1 MSASDSPKSLAN
13 RCIRTQTGPR
23 FSHYEPEDRRFES
36 CRVHQAFPMKP
47 HPASFLTPLMD
58 SSERRTRTIPDTQTP
73 NVCIWISLISPIHN
87 MSVSFTTFVLHY
99 CSDQRRVEALPRS
112 KGCTFSSGKG
122 GHLLAR
128 FRERT
133 SVLPMHGKESRTRD
147 WPGKHNQKATWPEV
161 TPERKHR

>member
-47 HPASFLTPLMD
+47 PPASFLTPLMD

-87 MSVSFTTFVLHY
+87 MSVSFTIFVLHY
-99 CSDQRRVEALPRS
+99 CSDQRRVEALPRIQRLHIFFRQ
-112 KGCTFSSGKG
+112 GRTPSGTVQG
-122 GHLLAR
+122 ANIGTPDARQGVTNSGLA
-128 FRERT
+128 
-133 SVLPMHGKESRTRD
+133 
-147 WPGKHNQKATWPEV
+147 W
-161 TPERKHR
+161 